1 MNKRACGDVLFSDTF
16 DRLFFLSL
24 VAEAVRT
31 TKIEI
36 HAYCLM
42 GNHFHLL
49 IRTPEPTLDEAMR
62 LIGGKYA
69 RYFNDRRERDG
80 GVCRGRYRAIL
91 IDSERYLL
99 AVSRYIHR
107 NPVALGV
114 TSLADYGWSSYSAF
128 LGARPPQ
135 EWLSLTET
143 LELAG
148 GSAKYEALVESLL
161 PSEIEKFYNRQN
173 APSIIGTPEFRAW
186 VQQKGVRP
194 LSR

>member
-1 MNKRACGDVLFSDTF
+1 MNKRSCGDDLFIDTF

-24 VAEAVRT
+24 LAEAVRT
-31 TKIEI
+31 CNIEI

-49 IRTPEPTLDEAMR
+49 IRTPEPTLDQAMR

-80 GVCRGRYRAIL
+80 SLCRGRYRSIV
-91 IDSERYLL
+91 IDSDRYLL

-107 NPVALGV
+107 NPLALGV
-114 TSLADYGWSSYSAF
+114 TALADYSWSSYSAF

-135 EWLSLTET
+135 EWLTLDET
-143 LELAG
+143 LDLACG
-148 GSAKYEALVESLL
+148 LAKYQALVESPL
-161 PSEIEKFYNRQN
+161 PSEIEQFYDRPNVP
-173 APSIIGTPEFRAW
+173 AIIGTDEFKAAIR
-186 VQQKGVRP
+186 QKGA
-194 LSR
+194 